1 MNILSKIIENKRIEV
16 DERKS
21 LYPIKLLEKSIYFNT
36 KPVSL
41 KKYLLRE
48 DKHGIIAEFKTK
60 SPSKGEINQYA
71 DIEKVSVGYMQAGAS
86 ALSILT
92 DQKFFGGSFNNLT
105 KARTYNYCPILQKD
119 FFIDEYQIVEAKSIG
134 ADAILLIASVL
145 SETEIKKMTNLAY
158 SLGLEVLLE
167 IHNKVELLKL
177 NEAIDVIGINN
188 RNLNTFETNI
198 QNSIDL
204 YPFLPNGI
212 VKISESGI
220 HDVQDL
226 LKLKSVGFNGF
237 LIGESFMNTTNPEK
251 ACKEF
256 IQKID
261 KCNSD
266 LNLKIDQYETESLR
280 VE

>member
-21 LYPIKLLEKSIYFNT
+21 LYPTKLLEKSIYFNT

-71 DIEKVSVGYMQAGAS
+71 DIEKISVGYMQAGAS

-92 DQKFFGGSFNNLT
+92 DQKFFGGNFNNLT

-119 FFIDEYQIVEAKSIG
+119 FFIDEYQVVEAKSIG

-145 SETEIKKMTNLAY
+145 SKTDIERMSELAN

-167 IHNKVELLKL
+167 IYNGDELLKIS
-177 NEAIDVIGINN
+177 NYIDVLGINN
-188 RNLNTFETNI
+188 RDLKTFETNI
-198 QNSIDL
+198 RRSIDL
-204 YPFLPNGI
+204 IKLLPNE
-212 VKISESGI
+212 VLKISESGI
-220 HDVQDL
+220 HNANDIL
-226 LKLKSVGFNGF
+226 ELKSHGFNGF
-237 LIGESFMNTTNPEK
+237 LIGENFMRTTNPAK
-251 ACKEF
+251 ACKEL
-256 IQKID
+256 ITQLYRTEENIK
-261 KCNSD
+261 
-266 LNLKIDQYETESLR
+266 LLKHETESLR

>member
-1 MNILSKIIENKRIEV
+1 MNILSKIIKDKRIEV

-60 SPSKGEINQYA
+60 SPSRGEINQYA
-71 DIEKVSVGYMQAGAS
+71 DIEKISVGYMQAGAS

-92 DQKFFGGSFNNLT
+92 DHKFFGGSFNNLT

-134 ADAILLIASVL
+134 ADAILLIAAVL
-145 SETEIKKMTNLAY
+145 SKTEIESMSKLAN

-167 IHNKVELLKL
+167 IHNEDELLKMSNL
-177 NEAIDVIGINN
+177 IDVLGINN
-188 RNLNTFETNI
+188 RDLKTFETNI
-198 QNSIDL
+198 KRSIDL
-204 YPFLPNGI
+204 INLLPNGLI
-212 VKISESGI
+212 KISESGI
-220 HDVQDL
+220 HSANDIL
-226 LKLKSVGFNGF
+226 ELKSQGFNGF
-237 LIGESFMNTTNPEK
+237 LIGENFMRTTNPAK
-251 ACKEF
+251 ACKEL
-256 IQKID
+256 ITQL
-261 KCNSD
+261 NRTEE
-266 LNLKIDQYETESLR
+266 NLKSLKHETESLR